1 MMITHLSPAKAIRAV
16 LLLST
21 AATAVVGSSTRNII
35 SKNEEV
41 VVSTSPHEEQEPH
54 RALLGLNEME
64 CNESLESNDGSIV
77 CTFRVLPPAA
87 DTSSTNNPKLIH
99 DCLFTSGSNFCI
111 TTEIYRATYDQANQ
125 QTSTAVN
132 QNQNVPPPLVTTVDA
147 ELSSAIVPA
156 NISPTPP
163 ATVVMPSRTE
173 TIQIPTPVN
182 GPNCPSTAPNN
193 GSACSWVKTNQY
205 SAFQCGYLSDDTVP
219 QRPGTF
225 INVCKCDAADRFV
238 CGPAVD
244 QIYNRV
250 DATTNNTPPTLA
262 TIDTELNSAVI
273 PPPAAVPVA
282 GNTIVNGDY
291 CPSTVPSTG
300 DTCSWVNNNPPKFSA
315 YQCGYLTAGNGNT
328 SNTFIMVCKC
338 DANDTFV
345 CASAGSD
352 VYFNQS
358 F

>member
-1 MMITHLSPAKAIRAV
+1 MMITHLSPAKAIQAV

-21 AATAVVGSSTRNII
+21 AATAVVGSSTRNIVQ
-35 SKNEEV
+35 KN
-41 VVSTSPHEEQEPH
+41 EEQEPH
-54 RALLGLNEME
+54 RALLGLNQME
-64 CNESLESNDGSIV
+64 CTESLDTNDGSIV
-77 CTFRVLPPAA
+77 CSFRVLPPAA
-87 DTSSTNNPKLIH
+87 DTSSTNNPNLIH
-99 DCLFTSGSNFCI
+99 DCVFTSGSNFCI

-125 QTSTAVN
+125 ATANQATN
-132 QNQNVPPPLVTTVDA
+132 QNLPPPLATVDA

-156 NISPTPP
+156 NTSPTPP
-163 ATVVMPSRTE
+163 VTVVMPSRTE

-182 GPNCPSTAPNN
+182 GPNCPSTAPSN
-193 GSACSWVKTNQY
+193 GSTCSWVNTNQY
-205 SAFQCGYLSDDTVP
+205 SAFQCGYLSDDAIP

-225 INVCKCDAADRFV
+225 INVCKCDASDRFV

-250 DATTNNTPPTLA
+250 DATNTPPLA
-262 TIDTELNSAVI
+262 TIDVELNSAVI
-273 PPPAAVPVA
+273 PPPAVPVA
-282 GNTIVNGDY
+282 SNTIVNGDE
-291 CPSTVPSTG
+291 CPSTVPSSG
-300 DTCSWVNNNPPKFSA
+300 DTCSWVNNNPPKFSS

-338 DANDTFV
+338 DANDKFV
-345 CASAGSD
+345 CGPAGGE

>member
-1 MMITHLSPAKAIRAV
+1 MMILHLSPATAIRAV

-21 AATAVVGSSTRNII
+21 AATAVGSTRNIV
-35 SKNEEV
+35 SKNEV
-41 VVSTSPHEEQEPH
+41 ASTSHEEQEH

-125 QTSTAVN
+125 QTSTANQQTTATAN
-132 QNQNVPPPLVTTVDA
+132 QNQNPPPLVTVDA

-156 NISPTPP
+156 NTSPIPP
-163 ATVVMPSRTE
+163 VTVVAMPSRTE

-182 GPNCPSTAPNN
+182 GPHCPPTAPNN
-193 GSACSWVKTNQY
+193 GSTCSWVNTNQY
-205 SAFQCGYLSDDTVP
+205 SAFQCGYLSDNSVP

-238 CGPAVD
+238 CGPAVND
-244 QIYNRV
+244 IYNRV
-250 DATTNNTPPTLA
+250 DPTNTPPTLA
-262 TIDTELNSAVI
+262 TIDVELNSAVI

-282 GNTIVNGDY
+282 GNTIVNGDH

-300 DTCSWVNNNPPKFSA
+300 DACSWVNNNPPKFSA

-345 CASAGSD
+345 CGPAGGE

>member
-35 SKNEEV
+35 SKNQEQ
-41 VVSTSPHEEQEPH
+41 QEPH

-64 CNESLESNDGSIV
+64 CTESLDTNDGSIV

-125 QTSTAVN
+125 QTTANQATN
-132 QNQNVPPPLVTTVDA
+132 QNLPPSLVTVDA

-156 NISPTPP
+156 NTSPTPP
-163 ATVVMPSRTE
+163 VTVVLPSRTE

-182 GPNCPSTAPNN
+182 GPHCPSTAPSN
-193 GSACSWVKTNQY
+193 GSTCSWVKTNQY

-219 QRPGTF
+219 QLPGTF

-250 DATTNNTPPTLA
+250 DSTTNTPPTLA
-262 TIDTELNSAVI
+262 TIDVELNSAVV
-273 PPPAAVPVA
+273 PPPAVPVA
-282 GNTIVNGDY
+282 GNTIVNGDH

-338 DANDTFV
+338 DANDRFV
-345 CASAGSD
+345 CGPAGGE

>member
-1 MMITHLSPAKAIRAV
+1 MMILHLSPATAIRAV

-21 AATAVVGSSTRNII
+21 AATAVVGSSTRNIVQ
-35 SKNEEV
+35 KNEEQ
-41 VVSTSPHEEQEPH
+41 QEP

-64 CNESLESNDGSIV
+64 CTESLDTNDGSIT

-156 NISPTPP
+156 NTSPTPP
-163 ATVVMPSRTE
+163 VTVVLPSRTE

-182 GPNCPSTAPNN
+182 GPNCPPTAPGN
-193 GSACSWVKTNQY
+193 GSTCSWVNTNQY
-205 SAFQCGYLSDDTVP
+205 SAFQCGYLSSDAVP

-225 INVCKCDAADRFV
+225 INVCKCDASDRFV

-250 DATTNNTPPTLA
+250 DATNTPPLA
-262 TIDTELNSAVI
+262 TIDVELNSAVV

-345 CASAGSD
+345 CGPAGGE

>member
-21 AATAVVGSSTRNII
+21 TVTAIGSTRNIVQ
-35 SKNEEV
+35 KNEE
-41 VVSTSPHEEQEPH
+41 HEPH
-54 RALLGLNEME
+54 RALMATAGLNGMD
-64 CNESLESNDGSIV
+64 CHESVDTNDGSIV
-77 CTFRVLPPAA
+77 CTFRVMPPAA
-87 DTSSTNNPKLIH
+87 TTTSNNPKLIH

-125 QTSTAVN
+125 ATANQQTTAAAN
-132 QNQNVPPPLVTTVDA
+132 QNPPPLVTVDV
-147 ELSSAIVPA
+147 ELSSAIFPA
-156 NISPTPP
+156 NNSPTPP
-163 ATVVMPSRTE
+163 VTVVMPSRTE

-182 GPNCPSTAPNN
+182 GPNCPTTAPSN
-193 GSACSWVKTNQY
+193 GSACSWVNTNQY
-205 SAFQCGYLSDDTVP
+205 SAFQCGYLSSDAVP

-250 DATTNNTPPTLA
+250 DATNNTPPLA
-262 TIDTELNSAVI
+262 TIDVELNSAVI
-273 PPPAAVPVA
+273 PPAAVPVA
-282 GNTIVNGDY
+282 GNTIVNGDH
-291 CPSTVPSTG
+291 CPSTVPSSG